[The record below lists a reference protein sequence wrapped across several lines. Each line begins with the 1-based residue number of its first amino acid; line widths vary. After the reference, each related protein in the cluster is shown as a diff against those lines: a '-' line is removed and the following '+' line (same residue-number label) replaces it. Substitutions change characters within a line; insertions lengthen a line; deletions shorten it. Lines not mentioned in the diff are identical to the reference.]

1 MLLCMYYVVY
11 LSIDTLES
19 GKVSFTYFSGKGHR
33 ARFCKVLL
41 RSYILSGFEE
51 LILIKKLIN

>member
-51 LILIKKLIN
+51 LILIKIN